1 MSVRLI
7 ASDLD
12 GTLLHNDKS
21 LSPET
26 VEAIRKARELGIHF
40 VPSTGRAFEAVPQN
54 VRELPGL
61 EYVITSNGAA
71 IYSLSQKKRIYE
83 CLVPAEAVDELLE
96 ISMPENMT
104 IEVFIK
110 GVPYT
115 ATDHVKD
122 PAKYGATAFGIQ
134 YVKKTRHSVD
144 NIRAFVAENRMC
156 VDSFDFVCGDREVL
170 KAVREE
176 IQKKVSGVYVTSSVS
191 HLLEIGNAAAGKGKT
206 LLHLLNRLGISKDE
220 TMAFG
225 DADNDLDMIQ
235 SVKFGIAMGN
245 ATEHL
250 KEAAYHITDSNEED
264 GVAKEIFR
272 SIGIGT
278 AEYDC

>member
-1 MSVRLI
+1 MGVRLI

-54 VRELPGL
+54 VREIPGL

-71 IYSLSQKKRIYE
+71 IYSLSRKERIYE
-83 CLVPAEAVDELLE
+83 CLVPEEAVDELLE

-115 ATDHVKD
+115 AADHVKD
-122 PAKYGATAFGIQ
+122 PAKYGATAFGIE

-144 NIRAFVAENRMC
+144 NIREFVAENRMC
-156 VDSFDFVCGDREVL
+156 VDSFDFVCGDQKVL

-176 IQKKVSGVYVTSSVS
+176 IQKKVPDVYVTSSVS

-206 LLHLLNRLGISKDE
+206 LLHLLDILGISKEE

-245 ATEHL
+245 ASERL
-250 KEAAYHITDSNEED
+250 KEAAYHITDSNEDD
-264 GVAKEIFR
+264 GVAKEILR
-272 SIGIGT
+272 SIGIG
-278 AEYDC
+278 ECDC

>member
-1 MSVRLI
+1 MGVRLI

-12 GTLLHNDKS
+12 GTLLRNDKS
-21 LSPET
+21 LSEKT
-26 VEAIRKARELGIHF
+26 VEAIRKAGELGIRF

-54 VRELPGL
+54 VRELPGV

-83 CLVPAEAVDELLE
+83 CLVPAEAVDELLK

-115 ATDHVKD
+115 AADHVKN
-122 PAKYGATAFGIQ
+122 PKKYGATAFGIE

-144 NIRAFVAENRMC
+144 NIIKFVAENRKY
-156 VDSFDFVCGDREVL
+156 VDSFDFVCGDQKVL
-170 KAVREE
+170 GDIRTE
-176 IQKKVSGVYVTSSVS
+176 IMEKIPGVYVTSSVS
-191 HLLEIGNAAAGKGKT
+191 HLLEIGNADAGKGKT
-206 LLHLLNRLGISKDE
+206 LLRLLEMLEISAEE

-235 SVKFGIAMGN
+235 SVKYGIAMGN
-245 ATEHL
+245 ASEHL
-250 KEAAYHITDSNEED
+250 KKAAYHITDSNEAD
-264 GVAKEIFR
+264 GVAKEINR
-272 SIGIGT
+272 MI
-278 AEYDC
+278 